1 MLTVNTLNVKKKKNY
16 FRELFGSD
24 FFSSKGIFSGEGG
37 KHSKLAQ
44 TVLFI

>member
-1 MLTVNTLNVKKKKNY
+1 MLTVNTLNVKKKNIS
-16 FRELFGSD
+16 ENCLALT
-24 FFSSKGIFSGEGG
+24 FSSKGIFSGEGG